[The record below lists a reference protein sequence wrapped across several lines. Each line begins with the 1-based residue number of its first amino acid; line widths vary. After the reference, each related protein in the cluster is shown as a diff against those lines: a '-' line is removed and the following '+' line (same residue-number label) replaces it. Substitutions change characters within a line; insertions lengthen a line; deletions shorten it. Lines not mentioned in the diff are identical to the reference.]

1 MIFMFSCYL
10 LQKQDVNK
18 KEIVVL
24 GPKRSNAIN
33 IGMTVLPPPRT
44 IKTGIL
50 KMGHVNHQQGRAGCK
65 YYLTHHG
72 KPTQDINMFFR
83 HLYCARVAAKI
94 IVLFVIVPDLT
105 FDFHIDLIT
114 VDF

>member
-1 MIFMFSCYL
+1 MIFMFCCYL

-33 IGMTVLPPPRT
+33 IGMTVLPPPRS

-50 KMGHVNHQQGRAGCK
+50 KMD
-65 YYLTHHG
+65 TS
-72 KPTQDINMFFR
+72 IM
-83 HLYCARVAAKI
+83 
-94 IVLFVIVPDLT
+94 
-105 FDFHIDLIT
+105 
-114 VDF
+114 